1 MRREG
6 AMEGIY
12 RTICIIGLLGI
23 CTYTDIRKRELSM
36 VIVGIF
42 AGLAIVWCA
51 VFMKA
56 FLWQQVIGCVVGVL
70 LLLLSKLTKGAIGEG
85 DGYLLMVT
93 GLFLG
98 LWDNIRLLMGAL
110 WSVAVIAIILL
121 IIRKADR
128 KKELPF
134 VPFLL
139 LSYVG
144 MMIW

>member
-1 MRREG
+1 M
-6 AMEGIY
+6 I
-12 RTICIIGLLGI
+12 
-23 CTYTDIRKRELSM
+23 
-36 VIVGIF
+36 
-42 AGLAIVWCA
+42 
-51 VFMKA
+51 
-56 FLWQQVIGCVVGVL
+56 
-70 LLLLSKLTKGAIGEG
+70 
-85 DGYLLMVT
+85 T